1 MVNRIVAVIVL
12 LINVG
17 RSRIRLDRKY
27 IRRTA
32 DGKESPYQGR
42 KEVFFIFVKRNH
54 GNATCHLYELI
65 FASVAL
71 GKVCKM
77 YLFLVRDVSV
87 APVDE
92 A

>member
-12 LINVG
+12 LIKSVG
-17 RSRIRLDRKY
+17 REFVLIENIYVARP
-27 IRRTA
+27 IRRNH
-32 DGKESPYQGR
+32 QGR
-42 KEVFFIFVKRNH
+42 KKVFIFVERNH
-54 GNATCHLYELI
+54 GNATCYLYELI